1 MIWQKLDLNLIRVLA
16 MVLEEGSIVR
26 AAARLHISPSAVSH
40 ALRRLRRSFGDPL
53 FVRVGQR
60 MVPTPRAE
68 SLRRAITDFRADL
81 EASLARGSRPGAEF
95 DPSASSRMLRIAAP
109 GALELTLVPA
119 LAAALRRQAP
129 GWRLEIRPFERR
141 SYEPE
146 LVGGEIDFVL
156 EIGGHT
162 PAGELVAREE
172 LWEDEMVALAG
183 PRCAVPA
190 GTDEIETTAFMALP
204 QLYPLPW
211 PIGQNYLDVA
221 LARAGQHRQLFASLP
236 GYAAVG
242 PMIEQTDLVAAMPD
256 RTALAIAAR
265 HPELRILRVSPRRRS
280 PLLLLH
286 AASRQADLE
295 QRWARGLI
303 SRAAASAPRPICVL
317 PA

>member
-16 MVLEEGSIVR
+16 LVLEEGSIVR

-40 ALRRLRRSFGDPL
+40 ALRRLRQSFGDPL

-68 SLRRAITDFRADL
+68 SLRRAITDFQADL

-95 DPSASSRMLRIAAP
+95 DPAASARLLRIATP

-129 GWRLEIRPFERR
+129 GWRLEILPFERR

-162 PAGELVAREE
+162 PAGELVARAE

-183 PRCAVPA
+183 PRCEVPA
-190 GTDEIETTAFMALP
+190 GTEEIGTAAFMMLP

-211 PIGQNYLDVA
+211 PVGQNYLDVA
-221 LARAGQHRQLFASLP
+221 LARDGQHRRLCASLP

-242 PMIEQTDLVAAMPD
+242 LMLEQTDLVAVMPD
-256 RTALAIAAR
+256 RTALAIATR
-265 HPELRILRVSPRRRS
+265 HPELRILRVGPRRRS
-280 PLLLLH
+280 PLLLLF

-295 QRWARGLI
+295 QRWALALI
-303 SRAAASAPRPICVL
+303 RRAAASVPRPVSVL